1 METRNEFPEAPEGL
15 FSQGDVPGPLATV
28 AALDSAT
35 FSAFHPG
42 EAVPSTWEERARRA
56 WEYYVEEPLV
66 KNCVNSWRTFA
77 VGDEIK
83 IAAED
88 EDLKAA
94 AQETLER
101 LRITPFVKDMILQLL
116 VKGDAVGFKRYSR
129 DGKDLEEVI
138 CVNPV
143 SVKVKY
149 AAGELIEAKQT
160 PEDTPGSESID
171 LPVEQVLH
179 LKWDAPSFSP
189 RGNSLVLPAFQS
201 IELLRDYRRAER
213 AIAKRWTTPFRL
225 LKVGGAFGQKMVMPD
240 QKMLEQ
246 VRDLINKMDMKSGL
260 VVPFYVTVETH
271 GTEGQVLKVEDKVK
285 EVKEDIVVALG
296 LSRSLVAGDGP
307 NFATASVS
315 MQKMMV
321 MIREIKQAARRLL
334 DWIFNDWMRLRG
346 YEEKSLQFLFNDLDP
361 SDAVDFKKLLIEL
374 YDRRLISRSSLQI
387 KMDLDPDIEASNR
400 ESDNRRVD
408 LLDGTQVKPVADL
421 VVAGILSV
429 AQARKLLGIQE
440 EAEAPTGTEAASNRP
455 IREMTA
461 HAYPNGICDECS
473 HLERDTNHCRVHNR
487 EYAFDAPAC
496 RFLDRREAE

>member
-1 METRNEFPEAPEGL
+1 METRNEFSEAPEGI
-15 FSQGDVPGPLATV
+15 FSQGDGLKPLATV

-35 FSAFHPG
+35 FSALHPS

-94 AQETLER
+94 AQEALER

-129 DGKDLEEVI
+129 DGKDLEEVV

-149 AAGELIEAKQT
+149 AAGELIEARQT

-246 VRDLINKMDMKSGL
+246 VRDMINKMDMKSGL

-334 DWIFNDWMRLRG
+334 DWVFNDWMRLHG

-400 ESDNRRVD
+400 ESDNQRVD

-429 AQARKLLGIQE
+429 AQARKLLGIAE
-440 EAEAPTGTEAASNRP
+440 EEPPAVAEASLNRRP
-455 IREMTA
+455 LTTRA
-461 HAYPNGICDECS
+461 VSDSICDECS

-487 EYAFDAPAC
+487 ERSFDAPAC